1 MTFYLSR
8 PKGEKK
14 KSYMDY
20 LAISVLQGQLS
31 KEEAEFGLEVRPN
44 ITTSDSPSKR
54 VRKFRVIFNKLKKT
68 YGTTN

>member
-1 MTFYLSR
+1 MTFYLSK

-14 KSYMDY
+14 KSYMEY
-20 LAISVLQGQLS
+20 LAISVLKGQLT

-44 ITTSDSPSKR
+44 ITTWDVPNKR
-54 VRKFRVIFNKLKKT
+54 VLKFRVIFNKLKKT